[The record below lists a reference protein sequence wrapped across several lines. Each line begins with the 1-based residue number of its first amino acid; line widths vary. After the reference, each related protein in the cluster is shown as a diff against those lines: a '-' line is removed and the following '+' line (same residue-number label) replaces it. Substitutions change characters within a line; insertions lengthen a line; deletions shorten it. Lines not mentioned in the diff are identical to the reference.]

1 MDAIKTNISSLE
13 VKTKGN
19 TEGQTEGK
27 METVNNTEEKITEIN
42 PKEQEEK
49 RQRMLHIKLQLS
61 NIIDEMTREKVPMPN
76 GGKLLNKE
84 QFISLLKKYE
94 AKIRGFYTF

>member
-19 TEGQTEGK
+19 TEGETEGK
-27 METVNNTEEKITEIN
+27 MESANNTEQKITKIN
-42 PKEQEEK
+42 PKEEEEN

-61 NIIDEMTREKVPMPN
+61 NIIDEMIREKVPMPN
-76 GGKLLNKE
+76 VGKLLNK
-84 QFISLLKKYE
+84 
-94 AKIRGFYTF
+94 